1 MYRLKYLPLALN
13 DLRDITDYIT
23 VVLKAPKAALDFLD
37 ALDES
42 VSRLEKFPYSSKVY
56 QPVEDTENEY
66 RFLPVKNYLVFYVV
80 HEETVEIHVVQA
92 QRNFEEAFIDE
103 ELHEEMNCK
112 RLCQESL

>member
-23 VVLKAPKAALDFLD
+23 VVLNAPKAALDFLD
-37 ALDES
+37 A

-66 RFLPVKNYLVFYVV
+66 RFF
-80 HEETVEIHVVQA
+80 T
-92 QRNFEEAFIDE
+92 
-103 ELHEEMNCK
+103 
-112 RLCQESL
+112 S